1 MRTYNGILFRGKTS
15 LVVAAVL
22 AMSLLGTAHAR
33 LTTGNDLMQHC
44 IASPDSFCAGYIG
57 GVVDTSH
64 SLFCFPPDVTKREI
78 INMTIIY
85 LRDNSDML
93 GLYAPNLVIKAVR
106 AGFPCT
112 DGR

>member
-1 MRTYNGILFRGKTS
+1 
-15 LVVAAVL
+15 
-22 AMSLLGTAHAR
+22 
-33 LTTGNDLMQHC
+33 
-44 IASPDSFCAGYIG
+44 
-57 GVVDTSH
+57 
-64 SLFCFPPDVTKREI
+64 
-78 INMTIIY
+78 MTIIY